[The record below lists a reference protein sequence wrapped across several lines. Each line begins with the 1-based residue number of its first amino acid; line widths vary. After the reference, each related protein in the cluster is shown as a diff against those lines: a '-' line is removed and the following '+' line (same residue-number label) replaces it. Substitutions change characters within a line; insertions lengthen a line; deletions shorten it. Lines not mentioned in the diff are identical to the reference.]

1 MDTIFTSKYS
11 KTLKPHILILELI
24 NKLDLRA
31 GKKVIALSDL
41 SIYYT
46 WKNINS

>member
-1 MDTIFTSKYS
+1 MDTIFMNSEDSRTS
-11 KTLKPHILILELI
+11 KPHIVILKLTD
-24 NKLDLRA
+24 KLDLRI

-46 WKNINS
+46 WKT

>member
-1 MDTIFTSKYS
+1 M
-11 KTLKPHILILELI
+11 LKPHILILELI
-24 NKLDLRA
+24 NKVDLRT

-46 WKNINS
+46 WKNIKI